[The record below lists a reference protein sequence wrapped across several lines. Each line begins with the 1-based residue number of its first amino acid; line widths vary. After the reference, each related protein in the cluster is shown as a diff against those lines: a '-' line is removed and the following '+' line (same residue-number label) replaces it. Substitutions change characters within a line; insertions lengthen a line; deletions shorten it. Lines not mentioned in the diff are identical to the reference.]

1 MTIRERRRDRT
12 RKRLD
17 NQKRLDAIAY
27 KELNGNMMTSFDT
40 WGGTR
45 CPDCNK
51 PLPARAFCAG
61 YHTGNSQIRFN
72 VGTSVNPEFCHDDKS
87 RCHSESA
94 KHDPSTWKLAN
105 DYIPTKKEL
114 KKWQKHREYLD
125 KKYKESNE

>member
-1 MTIRERRRDRT
+1 MTIRKRRRDRT
-12 RKRLD
+12 RNRIA

-27 KELNGNMMTSFDT
+27 KELNGNMMTSFET

-51 PLPARAFCAG
+51 PLPSRAFCAG
-61 YHTGNSQIRFN
+61 YHTGNSRIRFN

-94 KHDPSTWKLAN
+94 KHDASIWKLAN
-105 DYIPTKKEL
+105 DYVSTKKEL

-125 KKYKESNE
+125 KKYKENHE